1 MESKGGSLQAAAG
14 ARMKKKAAADDLD
27 PDAAP
32 PFIPT
37 AEELAAARDAMCAK
51 LAKISYLH
59 HGDPLFMHGR
69 GYEGRTRPPRTTW
82 KSTKPPRDDH
92 SSPDWLK
99 ASEFQDLK
107 GVNEDKCQALAALLR
122 MSRKTVLYTGAG
134 ISASVIGQA
143 ARSGAN
149 TQGWKGTALN
159 RKQVPPTTTHQALGL
174 LGRLG
179 LVHSWVQ
186 QNHDGLPQK
195 AGFPQEHINEIHGS
209 WFDPSNPVVKYV
221 CVTRAAA
228 KGGLRVSVRECV
240 CVSVSVCVPVSV
252 SVSVCLCEGLIL

>member
-174 LGRLG
+174 LGRSG

-228 KGGLRVSVRECV
+228 KGGLRVSVGESV

-252 SVSVCLCEGLIL
+252 SVCLCEGLFL